1 MAKRKPLSFD
11 DKELSENLGR
21 SAKGI
26 DAFFSPTVAPD
37 KPQEVP
43 AEEKVESTGKKPTTA
58 KKATKKKKSA
68 KSNGDDTVVPRHHG
82 TMQPFNH
89 DTMVSRYQDGIIQT
103 VRRAVKEIGKEAATH
118 RFTEKEKQEI
128 IDLIY
133 AYKRQGITTSEN
145 EITRIAVNFLV
156 QDYQQNGE
164 TSILHQ
170 VLKALKD

>member
-11 DKELSENLGR
+11 DKELSENLGK
-21 SAKGI
+21 SARGI
-26 DAFFSPTVAPD
+26 DAFFSPTLPAD
-37 KPQEVP
+37 KPQETTVKQEVKP
-43 AEEKVESTGKKPTTA
+43 A
-58 KKATKKKKSA
+58 KKKSSPVKKGS
-68 KSNGDDTVVPRHHG
+68 KSKKSTRPDDDGTMTPRHHG
-82 TMQPFNH
+82 TMVPFNH
-89 DTMVSRYQDGIIQT
+89 GTMVSRYHDGIIQT
-103 VRRAVKEIGKEAATH
+103 VRKAVKEIGKEAATH

-128 IDLIY
+128 TDLIY

-156 QDYQQNGE
+156 QDYQENGE